1 MAVPPVAAVAV
12 LGGAAL
18 HAAWNVS
25 IRGGA
30 DRRLTMAAF
39 VCGSGFCGLL
49 VLPFVQMPA
58 EAAWPYLAVSVCIH
72 VVYLNL
78 VAEAYAAGALSLAY
92 PAMRGTAPA
101 LTALI
106 AAVGFGEAL
115 AASGWIGLLL
125 ISAGVVLLARRRGDP
140 GEGRALAIAL
150 GNAVLIA
157 LYTTADGLGAR
168 HAGSPIGYAVW
179 TFILP
184 AAPAMLILVRFRPGR
199 LFRSGMTGPMLLRGL
214 GGGACSFASYALAL
228 WAMTIA
234 PIGAIAALRETS
246 MLFAIVFARIFLG
259 ERPGR
264 RGWFAVAVIAL
275 GAVVLRGA

>member
-1 MAVPPVAAVAV
+1 MAVPPLAAVAV

-30 DRRLTMAAF
+30 DRRLAMAAF
-39 VCGSGFCGLL
+39 VCGTGVCGLL
-49 VLPFVQMPA
+49 ALPFVPLPA
-58 EAAWPYLAVSVCIH
+58 ATAWPYLAVSACVH
-72 VVYLNL
+72 VIYLNL

-106 AAVGFGEAL
+106 AAIGFGEAL
-115 AASGWIGLLL
+115 APSGWVGLLM
-125 ISAGVVLLARRRGDP
+125 ISAGVVLLAHRRGEP

-157 LYTTADGLGAR
+157 LYTITDGLGVR
-168 HAGSPIGYAVW
+168 HADAPIGYAVW

-184 AAPAMLILVRFRPGR
+184 AVPAVLILLRLRPGR
-199 LFRSGMTGPMLLRGL
+199 LFRPAVAGLMLRRGL
-214 GGGACSFASYALAL
+214 GGGACSVASYTLAL

-234 PIGAIAALRETS
+234 PIGAIAGLRETS
-246 MLFAIVFARIFLG
+246 MLFAVVFARIFLG

-264 RGWFAVAVIAL
+264 RGWAAVAVIAL
-275 GAVVLRGA
+275 GAIVLRGV